1 MSDSII
7 TIGFNLGCHVMAG
20 LSADMYVQ
28 NGTRQGLLFETAGDR
43 EAWVNKYLSGLG
55 GIWFSPTGWFTGFD
69 GTGQNGPLYQ
79 SVSGGHARVKI
90 GYSSAGG
97 GHPTNFDFSESGTN
111 KFAFGCLSYSSNT
124 ASTQGV
130 YFAARTQ
137 GGDVPFGSTTRTTVH
152 NGPNGTITTNPTF
165 QTIEGELY
173 SPWALAAGLDEGN
186 TVYEGPYAPNT
197 GPNLGFVGSPQS
209 GSTMTWS
216 GSFDHPPQNYFT
228 EHA

>member
-1 MSDSII
+1 MSESVI
-7 TIGFNLGCHVMAG
+7 TKGFYLGCHVMAG
-20 LSADMYVQ
+20 ITSDVFPSS
-28 NGTRQGLLFETAGDR
+28 TRVGLLFETAGDQD
-43 EAWVNKYLSGLG
+43 AWVSKFFSDLG
-55 GIWFSPTGWFTGFD
+55 GIWFESAGFFSGFN
-69 GTGQNGPLYQ
+69 GTGQNGTLYQ

-90 GYSSAGG
+90 GYPSAGG
-97 GHPTNFDFSESGTN
+97 HVSNLDFSESGTN
-111 KFAFGCLSYSSNT
+111 KYAFGKLSYSDAT

-137 GGDVPFGSTTRTTVH
+137 GGDVPFGSTTRITVRS
-152 NGPNGTITTNPTF
+152 GPNGTITTNPTF

-173 SPWALAAGLDEGN
+173 STWALDADLDELY